1 MLLKE
6 IESQVERWMDSK
18 SNELKKQQESLK
30 QETDLQIQNMKAA
43 YSQQAAAEQ
52 EMLRAER
59 ERINREN
66 DARVQRVEEIQQAV
80 TTTKKEIAEV
90 LRQQKSVT
98 EQERKAL
105 SEREAAINSE
115 KQEIQRAIAETR
127 DEIQRTLKKKADA
140 RRIEELGEEVDDIKR
155 GQSASRLIP
164 MILSIG
170 AITLLIATVVAG
182 ILIMKGMNEK
192 LADNQE
198 TMDSMQAT
206 IEELSITPEPTP
218 TPTPVPEP
226 TEESMPTP
234 TPDPVAE
241 ILGESIPGVLDWEES
256 ESRLPIEN
264 AEILRSYQR
273 DHIFVNIIADE
284 SALINVEELFKQ
296 SGFDYAVRTTKPNE
310 EPTQDAS
317 AEPTSEQTEEPTQ
330 DASAEPT
337 SEQTEEQTQDA
348 SVEPTPEPTEEPLQT
363 KDPRCVV
370 LETVRIEQYLL
381 VFYVQQKEARD
392 VDYRDAIRTI
402 EEQLN
407 GQKERQKFITAYKN
421 GGYGTIV
428 DKAWNDRIIYP
439 IPAEF
444 VPEDLIKFVYDETV
458 TTGIWMYHYE
468 TNHFAY
474 ITRNIGWEK
483 SDFDA
488 YVRKLQEAVNNG
500 DLLGEVVSNEDD
512 QVVVFFSEEGNAWYD
527 GVMITGI
534 SSPQKDN

>member
-6 IESQVERWMDSK
+6 IESQVDCWMESK
-18 SNELKKQQESLK
+18 SDELKKQQESLK
-30 QETDLQIQNMKAA
+30 QETERQIQNMKAA

-115 KQEIQRAIAETR
+115 KQEIQRAIAETK
-127 DEIQRTLKKKADA
+127 DEIQRTLKKKADT

-155 GQSASRLIP
+155 GQNASRLIP

-198 TMDSMQAT
+198 TMDSMQAK

-226 TEESMPTP
+226 TEESTPTP

-317 AEPTSEQTEEPTQ
+317 AEPT
-330 DASAEPT
+330 
-337 SEQTEEQTQDA
+337 
-348 SVEPTPEPTEEPLQT
+348 PEPTEEPLQT

-392 VDYRDAIRTI
+392 VDYRDAIRTV

-407 GQKERQKFITAYKN
+407 GQKGCQKFITAYKN

-428 DKAWNDRIIYP
+428 DNAWNEGIIYP

-444 VPEDLIKFVYDETV
+444 VLEDLIKFVYDETV

-500 DLLGEVVSNEDD
+500 DFLGKVVSNEEN
-512 QVVVFFSEEGNAWYD
+512 QVVVFFSEEDNTWYD
-527 GVMITGI
+527 GVMNMGI

>member
-218 TPTPVPEP
+218 TPTTVPEP
-226 TEESMPTP
+226 TEESTPTP

>member
-317 AEPTSEQTEEPTQ
+317 AEPTSEQTEE
-330 DASAEPT
+330 
-337 SEQTEEQTQDA
+337 QTQDA